1 MQPALAGLG
10 GHGLQAARQIVRFGA
25 RDDRVPDR
33 IGACGKALE
42 AVGRHVQHLGV
53 VALELVARVAQH
65 QGAARWWRQEFL
77 DALEAV
83 LMQHGH
89 LAACFELCNV
99 ARQRAH
105 VGGMQLEDLEL
116 VALLH
121 AQQGLDDEG
130 RARIVAQLR
139 ALVEGAHRGQVGLQH
154 RGQLGLLGLG
164 QAQDAVGGLA
174 ALVGVV
180 AIQAVQAGAGVRV
193 QHREGGLL
201 LEEVLQGG
209 YQHGVLEH
217 IGVVACM
224 EGVAVTEHR
233 RMVTSRAAGWLSVAA
248 EGWGPAPKPAR
259 RERGWRRPAVF
270 V

>member
-1 MQPALAGLG
+1 
-10 GHGLQAARQIVRFGA
+10 
-25 RDDRVPDR
+25 
-33 IGACGKALE
+33 
-42 AVGRHVQHLGV
+42 
-53 VALELVARVAQH
+53 
-65 QGAARWWRQEFL
+65 
-77 DALEAV
+77 
-83 LMQHGH
+83 MQHGH
-89 LAACFELCNV
+89 LAARFELGNV

-130 RARIVAQLR
+130 RARVVAQLR

-164 QAQDAVGGLA
+164 QAHDAVCGLA
-174 ALVGVV
+174 ALVGIV
-180 AIQAVQAGAGVRV
+180 AVQSVQAGAGVRV
-193 QHREGGLL
+193 QHREGGIL

-209 YQHGVLEH
+209 DQHGVLEH
-217 IGVVACM
+217 IGMVACM

-248 EGWGPAPKPAR
+248 EGWGPALKPGR
-259 RERGWRRPAVF
+259 RKGGMAKTCRFCIMEGFAAILGSRGEVYIPA
-270 V
+270 